1 MTFSER
7 IAFES
12 LMEPVALRLLGEPN
26 KALSKYPTDMRWGT
40 NGSLSV
46 NYETGQFYDH
56 EADLGGGVI
65 DFLQHKGG
73 HDRDGAIAWLRR
85 EGLLRAAHT
94 APPKATF
101 ECAYD
106 YTDESGELLF
116 QVLRYVNPKTFKQR
130 RPGAKH
136 GEWDWKL
143 GDVRRV
149 LYRLPQL
156 IAATQ
161 KRTPVF
167 LVEGEKDS
175 DSLAE
180 LGFTATTNPGGA
192 NKWRDEYTEVFRRA
206 SVIVI
211 PDHDDAGREH
221 VDKIITSLHGV
232 AERIRVLD
240 LRSAWP
246 ECPDKG
252 DISDWLA
259 NGGTKQKLIELVK
272 ALPDWQ
278 PPAEPQTSNASEV
291 TPLDRWPTID
301 EAAFHGL
308 AGDFVRTF
316 DPHTEADLVGLLIQ
330 LLVAFG
336 SVVGSAPY
344 YLVEADKHHCN
355 LFAVL
360 VGNSSKGRKGT
371 GGGRVRAITQAA
383 DAIWFSERTASG
395 LSTGEGLIEHVR
407 DEVIKWNAKEQKN
420 EIVDPGVK
428 DKRLM
433 VTESEFA
440 GTLAVMERPGN
451 TLSPVVRNAWD
462 GLKLQTITR
471 ASPLKATGAHISI
484 VAHITQDEI
493 RARLSRTDMANGFA
507 NRFLFC
513 LTRRSKLLPHGG
525 HADQQAMAELGETLK
540 DAFAFAQTVGRVSMT
555 DRASDAWVAV
565 YPELSAERA
574 GLLGAVTARAEAQ
587 TIRLALVY
595 ALLDRQDT
603 IDLAHLNAALAVW
616 GYCDQSAALIFG
628 DSLGEQVADDIL
640 VALRHSPAGM
650 TRTEIHNLSGR
661 HRTSDQTSAA
671 LALLLKLGRVRFE
684 TRQTGGR
691 PVETWFAIGGSPR

>member
-1 MTFSER
+1 M
-7 IAFES
+7 AP
-12 LMEPVALRLLGEPN
+12 LPGCAAKVA
-26 KALSKYPTDMRWGT
+26 
-40 NGSLSV
+40 
-46 NYETGQFYDH
+46 
-56 EADLGGGVI
+56 
-65 DFLQHKGG
+65 
-73 HDRDGAIAWLRR
+73 
-85 EGLLRAAHT
+85 EGAAHT
-94 APPKATF
+94 APPKPTY

-116 QVLRYVNPKTFKQR
+116 QVLRYANPKTFKQR

-156 IAATQ
+156 LAATQ

-167 LVEGEKDS
+167 LVEGEKDA
-175 DSLAE
+175 DNLAG

-192 NKWRDEYTEVFRRA
+192 SNWRGEYTEVFRGA

-211 PDHDDAGREH
+211 PDHDDAGRKH
-221 VDKIITSLHGV
+221 VDKIIALLHGI
-232 AERIRVLD
+232 AQRIRVFD
-240 LRSAWP
+240 LKMVWP

-252 DISDWLA
+252 DISDWIVA
-259 NGGTKQKLIELVK
+259 GGNKQKLIELVK

-278 PPAEPQTSNASEV
+278 AGNESEETPPKD
-291 TPLDRWPTID
+291 DRWPTID

-308 AGDFVRTF
+308 AGHFVRTF
-316 DPHTEADLVGLLIQ
+316 DPHTEADLVGILIQ
-330 LLVAFG
+330 FLVAFG
-336 SVVGSAPY
+336 SVVGNSPY

-371 GGGRVRAITQAA
+371 GGGRVRSITQAA

-420 EIVDPGVK
+420 EIIDPGVK

-433 VTESEFA
+433 VTELEFA

-462 GLKLQTITR
+462 GLRLQTITR
-471 ASPLKATGAHISI
+471 ASPLKATGAHVSI

-493 RARLSRTDMANGFA
+493 RARLTRTDMANGFA

-525 HADQQAMAELGETLK
+525 HADQQAMAELGEKLK
-540 DAFAFAQTVGRVSMT
+540 EAVAFARAVGRVTMT
-555 DRASDAWVAV
+555 DRAATAWVAV

-603 IDLAHLNAALAVW
+603 IDTAHLNAALAVW
-616 GYCDQSAALIFG
+616 GYCDESAALIFG

-640 VALRHSPAGM
+640 VALRRGPAGM

-691 PVETWFAIGGSPR
+691 PVETWFASGGSPR